1 MKVRAIALVVVMSL
15 VVLSIPVIHCHAG
28 KKKTEDTADLHY
40 RLGEEYFKNGDY
52 LSALR
57 ELIKSVELDR
67 KNPEAQYLLG
77 TTYFHLG
84 RYQDAERHLK
94 IAIELKKGDREGY
107 PEAHNNLGN
116 VYLQTGRY
124 DEAIAEFEKC
134 LDVIFYQPNFPKVY
148 YNIGVAYMKKGD
160 MAKAMENFKQ
170 AVKMDPAFCPAYLNM
185 GDILAKDKKHQE
197 AILEYQK
204 ILDYC
209 PSTPIAGR
217 ARLLMGVELNEIG
230 QKGKACEQFFEVI
243 KEMPNSELAVKAG
256 EYIRLLQCQ

>member
-1 MKVRAIALVVVMSL
+1 MRIKSIA
-15 VVLSIPVIHCHAG
+15 VVLAIVFVAVSIPVIHCHAG

-40 RLGEEYFKNGDY
+40 RLGEEYFRNGDY

-57 ELIKSVELDR
+57 ELLKSVELEK

-134 LDVIFYQPNFPKVY
+134 LDVIFYQPNFPRVY
-148 YNIGVAYMKKGD
+148 YNIGVAYMKKED
-160 MAKAMENFKQ
+160 TAKAMENFKQ
-170 AVKMDPAFCPAYLNM
+170 AVKMDPSFCPAYLNM
-185 GDILAKDKKHQE
+185 GDLLAKEKKHQE
-197 AILEYQK
+197 AIIEYQK

-209 PSTPIAGR
+209 PSTPIAGK
-217 ARLLMGVELNEIG
+217 ARLLLGIELNEIG
-230 QKGKACEQFFEVI
+230 EKGRACEEFFAVI
-243 KEMPNSELAVKAG
+243 KELPNSELAIKAA